1 MEIILNQYTRNQGWQ
16 QELDPKLDSGKTL
29 VILFGTSEQEIIEP
43 AMQDLQKV
51 YPDSKTIGCS
61 SAGEIYQQDICDETL
76 SIALVHFDH
85 TDLDQAIQQVEDNAD
100 SLQAGKK
107 LAEKLDKPGLR
118 AIFVLSDGLHVNG
131 SALVEGLSS
140 SLPEDVII
148 TGGLAGDGDRFDH
161 TWVYSGHE
169 LLENHV
175 AAVGFY
181 GDAFSI
187 SHGSRGGWDVLGP
200 NREVTRARENVLY
213 ELDGQPALQ
222 LYKQYL
228 GELAEGLPSTGL
240 LFPLA
245 IQNDEEIDGKT
256 VRTILAVDEDE
267 QSITF
272 AGDIPEGAYVQLMH
286 ANFDRLIDGASK
298 AAEQAL
304 GDISDDNP
312 HLNIAIS
319 CVGRRLVLGQRAEE
333 EIEATDDV
341 FPQNT
346 SQIGFYS
353 YGEISPLASGRCDL
367 HNQTMT
373 LTLISEHGS
382 A

>member
-16 QELDPKLDSGKTL
+16 QELDPKYDSGSTL
-29 VILFGTSEQEIIEP
+29 VILFGTSEQGLIQP
-43 AMQDLQKV
+43 AMQDLQKA
-51 YPDSKTIGCS
+51 YPQSKTIGCS

-85 TDLDQAIQQVEDNAD
+85 TELDQAIQQVEDNAD
-100 SLQAGKK
+100 SLQAGRQ
-107 LAEKLDKPGLR
+107 LARKLDKPGLR

-131 SALVEGLSS
+131 SALVEGLRT
-140 SLPEDVII
+140 SLPKDVTI

-161 TWVYSGHE
+161 TWVYSGHK

-181 GDAFSI
+181 GDAFTI

-200 NREVTRARENVLY
+200 NREVTRARDNVLF

-298 AAEQAL
+298 AAEDAL
-304 GDISDDNP
+304 GDISEDSP

-319 CVGRRLVLGQRAEE
+319 CVGRRLVLGSAQKRKLRRPMRCSQK
-333 EIEATDDV
+333 IPDKSV
-341 FPQNT
+341 FIPT
-346 SQIGFYS
+346 GKFRHWPVDAVICTTR
-353 YGEISPLASGRCDL
+353 P
-367 HNQTMT
+367 
-373 LTLISEHGS
+373 
-382 A
+382 